1 MEDVF
6 SCFVLQALL
15 KFNKNPLTNQGKVNK
30 VGQPNGKNLPY
41 PDARC
46 HQKRRNTMPE
56 EETEQ
61 VNSELLIALKDEI
74 LDVLNQLRQTSAHF
88 QKGIEVTSE
97 KVNTL
102 LAHGESLALRIGS
115 LPGMAQAGEEFLDH
129 VKKIGQA
136 IKDLKDFDALKKEN
150 LITGVKF

>member
-1 MEDVF
+1 
-6 SCFVLQALL
+6 
-15 KFNKNPLTNQGKVNK
+15 
-30 VGQPNGKNLPY
+30 
-41 PDARC
+41 
-46 HQKRRNTMPE
+46 MPE

-61 VNSELLIALKDEI
+61 VNSEFLIALKDEI
-74 LDVLNQLRQTSAHF
+74 LDVLTQLRQTSAQF
-88 QKGIEVTSE
+88 QKGIEVSSE
-97 KVNTL
+97 RVNTL

-150 LITGVKF
+150 LIAGVKF

>member
-1 MEDVF
+1 M
-6 SCFVLQALL
+6 
-15 KFNKNPLTNQGKVNK
+15 
-30 VGQPNGKNLPY
+30 
-41 PDARC
+41 PD
-46 HQKRRNTMPE
+46 E
-56 EETEQ
+56 ENERLHP
-61 VNSELLIALKDEI
+61 ELLIALKDEI
-74 LDVLNQLRQTSAHF
+74 LEVLNQLRQTSAEF
-88 QKGIEVTSE
+88 QKGIEVSSE

-102 LAHGESLALRIGS
+102 LAHGESLASRIGS